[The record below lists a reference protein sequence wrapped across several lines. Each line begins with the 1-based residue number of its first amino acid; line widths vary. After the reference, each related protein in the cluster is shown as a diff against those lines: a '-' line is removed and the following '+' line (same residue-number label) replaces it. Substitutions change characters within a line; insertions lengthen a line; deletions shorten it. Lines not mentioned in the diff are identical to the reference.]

1 MTDMSGKVAI
11 VTGAARGLG
20 RDYAIHLAAHGAK
33 VVAGDVR
40 SCDDTVADIQRSGGE
55 ALGVDL
61 DVGETASC
69 EAMAA
74 ASLAKFGRIDVLIN
88 NAALYGGLSSA
99 KANALDEDEW
109 QRVMN
114 VNVTGVW
121 RCCKVVIDAMKEA
134 GGGSIVNVASL
145 AAMHGL
151 ANGAHYATSKAAVIG
166 LSRTLARELGRYWI
180 RVNSIS
186 PSAVMTEGTSEFMG
200 DRLEKAKAAIAA
212 GQSLQR
218 NLETED
224 LVGTVLFLA
233 SDASKFVSGQNIMVD
248 GGTHFL

>member
-1 MTDMSGKVAI
+1 MTDMTGKVAI

-20 RDYAIHLAAHGAK
+20 QAYAVHLAQKGAK

-40 SCDDTVADIQRSGGE
+40 DCAETVDKINGANGE
-55 ALGVDL
+55 ALGIHL
-61 DVGETASC
+61 DVGETVSC

-74 ASLAKFGRIDVLIN
+74 AALEKFGRIDALIN

-99 KANALDEDEW
+99 KANELDEEEW

-121 RCCKVVIDAMKEA
+121 RCAKAVINPMKEA
-134 GGGSIVNVASL
+134 GGGSIVNIASL
-145 AAMHGL
+145 AAVYGL

-180 RVNSIS
+180 RVNAVA

-200 DRLEKAKAAIAA
+200 DRLEKAKEAIAA
-212 GQSLQR
+212 GQSLRR
-218 NLETED
+218 NLETDD
-224 LVGTVLFLA
+224 LVGTILFLV
-233 SDASKFVSGQNIMVD
+233 SDASKFVSGQTIMVD

>member
-1 MTDMSGKVAI
+1 MTDLNGKVAV

-20 RDYAIHLAAHGAK
+20 KAYAVHLAKHGARI
-33 VVAGDVR
+33 VAGYVR
-40 SCDDTVADIQRSGGE
+40 DCAQTVEEIERAGGE
-55 ALGVDL
+55 ALGIHL
-61 DVGETASC
+61 DVGDTASC

-74 ASLAKFGRIDVLIN
+74 DTLERYGRIDALIN

-99 KANALDEDEW
+99 RANELEEDEW

-114 VNVTGVW
+114 INVTGVW
-121 RCCKVVIDAMKEA
+121 RCAKVVIDPMKEA
-134 GGGSIVNVASL
+134 GGGSIVNIASL

-180 RVNSIS
+180 RVNSVA

-200 DRLEKAKAAIAA
+200 DRLEKAKEAIAA
-212 GQSLQR
+212 GQALRR
-218 NLETED
+218 NLETDD
-224 LVGTVLFLA
+224 LVGTVIFLA
-233 SDASKFVSGQNIMVD
+233 SDASKFVSGQTIMVD

>member
-20 RDYAIHLAAHGAK
+20 RAYAVHLAKHGAR
-33 VVAGDVR
+33 VVAGDLR
-40 SCDDTVADIQRSGGE
+40 DCDQTVEEIRQDGGDV
-55 ALGVDL
+55 LGVNL
-61 DVGETASC
+61 DVGESASC

-74 ASLAKFGRIDVLIN
+74 ATLERFGRIDALVN
-88 NAALYGGLSSA
+88 NAALYGGLGSA
-99 KANALDEDEW
+99 RVNEIEEDEW
-109 QRVMN
+109 QQVIN

-121 RCCKVVIDAMKEA
+121 RCAKAVINPMKEA

-151 ANGAHYATSKAAVIG
+151 VNGAHYATSKAAVIG

-180 RVNSIS
+180 RVNSVA

-200 DRLEKAKAAIAA
+200 ERLDKAKQAIAA
-212 GQSLQR
+212 GQSLRR
-218 NLETED
+218 NLETDD
-224 LVGTVLFLA
+224 LVGTILFLA
-233 SDASKFVSGQNIMVD
+233 GDASKFVSGQTIMVD

>member
-1 MTDMSGKVAI
+1 MIDMKGKVAV

-20 RDYAIHLAAHGAK
+20 RAYAVHLAKHGAQ

-40 SCDDTVADIQRSGGE
+40 DCDETVSEITQAGGD
-55 ALGVDL
+55 AISLNL
-61 DVGETASC
+61 DVGDTSSC
-69 EAMAA
+69 EAMARA
-74 ASLAKFGRIDVLIN
+74 AVDKYGRIDALIN
-88 NAALYGGLSSA
+88 NAALYGGLASA
-99 KANALDEDEW
+99 KANELEEEEW

-121 RCCKVVIDAMKEA
+121 RCAKVVIGPMKEA
-134 GGGSIVNVASL
+134 GGGSIVNIASL

-151 ANGAHYATSKAAVIG
+151 ANGAHYATSKAAVVG

-180 RVNSIS
+180 RVNSVA

-200 DRLEKAKAAIAA
+200 DRLEKAKEAIAS
-212 GQSLQR
+212 GQSLRR
-218 NLETED
+218 NLETDD

-233 SDASKFVSGQNIMVD
+233 SDASKFVSGQTIMVD

>member
-1 MTDMSGKVAI
+1 MTDLNGKVAV

-20 RDYAIHLAAHGAK
+20 KAYAVHLAKHGARI
-33 VVAGDVR
+33 VAGDVR
-40 SCDDTVADIQRSGGE
+40 DCAQTVEEIERAGGE
-55 ALGVDL
+55 ALGIHL
-61 DVGETASC
+61 DVGDTASC

-74 ASLAKFGRIDVLIN
+74 DTLERYGRIDALIN

-99 KANALDEDEW
+99 RANELEEDEW

-114 VNVTGVW
+114 INVTGVW
-121 RCCKVVIDAMKEA
+121 RCAKVVIDPMKEA
-134 GGGSIVNVASL
+134 GGGSIVNIASL

-180 RVNSIS
+180 RVNSVA

-200 DRLEKAKAAIAA
+200 DRLEKAKEAIAA
-212 GQSLQR
+212 GQALRR
-218 NLETED
+218 NLETDD

-233 SDASKFVSGQNIMVD
+233 SDASKFVSGQTIMVD

>member
-1 MTDMSGKVAI
+1 MTEMSGKVAI

-20 RDYAIHLAAHGAK
+20 QAYAVHLAKNGAQ

-40 SCDDTVADIQRSGGE
+40 DCSETVAEIEKIGGKGL
-55 ALGVDL
+55 AVHL
-61 DVGETASC
+61 DVGDTKSC
-69 EAMAA
+69 EAMAEQT
-74 ASLAKFGRIDVLIN
+74 LARFGQIDALIN
-88 NAALYGGLSSA
+88 NAALYGGLASA
-99 KANALDEDEW
+99 KANELEEEEW
-109 QRVMN
+109 QQVMN

-121 RCCKVVIDAMKEA
+121 RCAKVVIDPMKQG

-151 ANGAHYATSKAAVIG
+151 AHGAHYATSKAAVIG

-180 RVNSIS
+180 RVNSVA

-200 DRLEKAKAAIAA
+200 DRLEKAKEAIAA
-212 GQSLQR
+212 GQSLRR
-218 NLETED
+218 NLETDD

-233 SDASKFVSGQNIMVD
+233 SDASKFVSGQTIMVD